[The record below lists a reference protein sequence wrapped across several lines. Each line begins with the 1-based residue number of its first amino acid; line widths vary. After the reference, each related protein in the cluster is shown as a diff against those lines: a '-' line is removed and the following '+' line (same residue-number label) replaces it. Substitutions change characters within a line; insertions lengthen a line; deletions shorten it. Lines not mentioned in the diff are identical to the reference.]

1 MASRRVLGID
11 PGLTRC
17 GLAVVDIASN
27 RAVKFIAVQTIHT
40 SPKDE
45 LPSRLSQIADEVES
59 QIRLHKPDLIALE
72 RVFAQANLRS
82 VMGVAQISG
91 VVLYLAARHKLP
103 IQFHTPSEV
112 KAAVTGNGRAN
123 KQQVSTMVAKLLKLK
138 EIPRP
143 ADSADALAIAITAGW
158 RPSPVSQVLPNA
170 SVTKAQA
177 AWSSALQASKKNK

>member
-1 MASRRVLGID
+1 MLGID

-17 GLAVVDIASN
+17 GLAVVEIAAN
-27 RAVKFIAVQTIHT
+27 RSLEFVAVDTVHT

-45 LPSRLSQIADEVES
+45 LPARLVQIAEVIEAK
-59 QIRLHKPDLIALE
+59 IHTYKPDLIALE

-91 VVLYLAARHKLP
+91 VVLYLSAKHRIPL
-103 IQFHTPSEV
+103 QFHTPSEV

-123 KQQVSTMVAKLLKLK
+123 KAQVGTMVAKLLKLK
-138 EIPRP
+138 EIPKP

-158 RPSPVSQVLPNA
+158 RPSVVVESKPM
-170 SVTKAQA
+170 TKAQK
-177 AWSSALQASKKNK
+177 AWAEAEAASKKSR

>member
-1 MASRRVLGID
+1 MARRVLGID

-17 GLAVVDIASN
+17 GLAVVEVASN
-27 RAVKFIAVQTIHT
+27 RKLKFVGVQTVHT

-45 LPSRLSQIADEVES
+45 LPQRLSQIADVIEAE
-59 QIRLHKPDLIALE
+59 INEHKPDLIALE

-91 VVLYLAARHKLP
+91 VVLYLSARHGLP

-123 KQQVSTMVAKLLKLK
+123 KEQVGTMVAKLLGLS
-138 EIPRP
+138 EIPKP

-158 RPSPVSQVLPNA
+158 RPEQSDSTKDSESL
-170 SVTKAQA
+170 TKAQL
-177 AWSSALQASKKNK
+177 AWSSALRASKKSR

>member
-1 MASRRVLGID
+1 MARRVLGID

-17 GLAVVDIASN
+17 GLAVVEVANN
-27 RAVKFIAVQTIHT
+27 RAIKFVAVQTVHT

-45 LPSRLSQIADEVES
+45 LPSRLQQIAEVIES
-59 QIRLHKPDLIALE
+59 EIALHKPDLIALE

-91 VVLYLAARHKLP
+91 VVLYLSAKNSLP

-123 KQQVSTMVAKLLKLK
+123 KQQVSAMVAKLLKLK
-138 EIPRP
+138 EIPKP

-158 RPSPVSQVLPNA
+158 RPNEDLTSNSSKPL
-170 SVTKAQA
+170 TKAQQ
-177 AWSSALQASKKNK
+177 AWVSALGASKKSR

>member
-1 MASRRVLGID
+1 MARRVLGID

-17 GLAVVDIASN
+17 GLAIVEVSAN
-27 RAVKFIAVQTIHT
+27 RSLKFIAVETITT

-45 LPSRLSQIADEVES
+45 LPTRLIQIAEVIEQQLS
-59 QIRLHKPDLIALE
+59 THKPDLIALE

-91 VVLYLAARHKLP
+91 VILYLSAKHNIPL
-103 IQFHTPSEV
+103 QFHTPSEV

-123 KQQVSTMVAKLLKLK
+123 KAQVGTMVTKLLRLN
-138 EIPRP
+138 EIPKP

-158 RPSPVSQVLPNA
+158 RPSAFVESKPL
-170 SVTKAQA
+170 TRAQR
-177 AWSSALQASKKNK
+177 AWADAEAASKKTR